1 MSLKA
6 IENFEIDYVQIMNEF
21 GEADAKSVPK
31 LSKDQ
36 LLEMYFNMLLARKF
50 DEKALNLQR
59 QGRIGTY
66 ASVKGQEACQ
76 VGVVSA
82 ITDNDWVVPAF
93 REGAAWVSRKV
104 PLEKILQY
112 WGGDERGSQ
121 IEGKNVPVAIPVGT
135 HLPYAAGLAWGE
147 KLKKSGAVSVVFFG
161 DGATSKGDFH
171 EALNFSGV
179 LKLPVIFVC
188 QNNQFA
194 ISVPRSKQTAAET
207 IAQKAIAYGIHGIQ
221 VDGNDV
227 LAVHSVMKEAVE
239 NAKKGEATLIEC
251 FTYRLGDHTT
261 SDDASRYRTKDE
273 VEKWMK
279 KEPISRFKS
288 YLTSK
293 KLLDNKIEEEMM
305 KKIEEMVE
313 TAVQKYENTPPAPVS
328 DIFDYVY
335 EKLTPELERQ
345 KKEYLDFLQ
354 KNSAGGENH
363 A

>member
-1 MSLKA
+1 MPKKVLQKFSV
-6 IENFEIDYVQIMNEF
+6 DYLQIMDET
-21 GEADAKSVPK
+21 GEADAKLMPK
-31 LSKDQ
+31 LSKENM
-36 LLEMYFNMLLARKF
+36 LSMYEQMLLARKF

-76 VGVVSA
+76 IGVVSA
-82 ITDNDWVVPAF
+82 LSDNDWVVPAF
-93 REGAAWVSRKV
+93 REVAAWVARGV

-121 IEGKNVPVAIPVGT
+121 IDGKNIPVAIPVGT
-135 HLPYAAGLAWGE
+135 HLPYAMGLAWGE
-147 KLKKSGAVSVVFFG
+147 KLKKSGAISVVFFG

-171 EALNFSGV
+171 EALNFAGV
-179 LKLPVIFVC
+179 LKLPVVFVC

-227 LAVHSVMKEAVE
+227 FAVHAVMEEAAE
-239 NAKKGEATLIEC
+239 NAKKGTSTLIEC

-261 SDDASRYRTKDE
+261 SDDASRYRTKEE
-273 VEKWMK
+273 VDAWAK
-279 KEPISRFKS
+279 KDPIERLKK
-288 YLTSK
+288 YLQSK
-293 KLLDNKIEEEMM
+293 KILTDKIESAMND
-305 KKIEEMVE
+305 KIASAVE
-313 TAVQKYENTPPAPVS
+313 AAVQKYENTPPASPS
-328 DIFDYVY
+328 DMFDFVF

-345 KKEYLDFLQ
+345 KNDYLDFLQ
-354 KNSAGGENH
+354 KNSKGGESH